1 MASTTLSAGVTDNPA
16 NSGSTDAEV
25 PRDDALPRRK
35 PARAHYFMVLPP
47 VILYSI
53 FVTLPAIQG
62 IFYSFTNYAG
72 FGAWR
77 FVGLANYR
85 AMFAD
90 PDLGH
95 AYWYTFAFA
104 VLSTLLSQVFALAIA
119 VGLNSLIKFKNG
131 FQAIFFLPMVLAGLV
146 VSYSFKYIFNTT
158 LPAII
163 EWGPIGD
170 GLLTGA
176 STAWIPILVV
186 ATWVSTPGAIVIY
199 LAGLASVGTD
209 VYEASEID
217 GAKPWNTFRYITFP
231 LLAGF
236 VVINTVLGLKGALNV
251 YDLVV
256 GLTNGGPGN
265 ATTVVSQTIV
275 SGLNSGEFAYSAAKA
290 VAFAIVTILISI
302 LQLAIIRRRGQ
313 GGL

>member
-1 MASTTLSAGVTDNPA
+1 MTSTQIPAGAFDDAA
-16 NSGSTDAEV
+16 NLTDAV
-25 PRDDALPRRK
+25 APRDDALPRRR

-47 VILYSI
+47 VILYTI
-53 FVTLPAIQG
+53 FVTWPAIQG
-62 IFYSFTNYAG
+62 VFYSFTNYAG
-72 FGAWR
+72 FGSWH

-85 AMFAD
+85 AMFSD
-90 PDLGH
+90 PELGH
-95 AYWYTFAFA
+95 AYWFTFAFA
-104 VLSTLLSQVFALAIA
+104 ILSTLLSQIFALAIA
-119 VGLNSLIKFKNG
+119 IGLNSRIKFKNG
-131 FQAIFFLPMVLAGLV
+131 FQTIFFLPMVLAGLV

-158 LPAII
+158 LPYII
-163 EWGPIGD
+163 GWGPIGD
-170 GLLTGA
+170 GLLVNA
-176 STAWIPILVV
+176 STAWIPIVIV
-186 ATWVSTPGAIVIY
+186 ATWIGAPGAIIIY

-217 GAKPWNTFRYITFP
+217 GAKPWKTFRYITFP

-251 YDLVV
+251 YDLVI

-265 ATTVVSQTIV
+265 ATTVVSMTIV
-275 SGLNSGEFAYSAAKA
+275 GGLNTGEFAYSAAKA
-290 VAFAIVTILISI
+290 VVFAIVTILISI